1 MLNRQGFTVIEV
13 LIAMVMSTIV
23 AGGVFLAYRTQQES
37 YVTQEQ
43 VAAMQQNLKAAMFYM
58 GREIRM
64 AGYDTAI
71 SGNFGIQ
78 TAAPTSITFTMD
90 ITGGESDGRDNDL
103 DGITDEDTN
112 GIDDDG
118 DGTIDTGLEADEFQF
133 GDGVADDPNETIT
146 YSLFDIDND
155 GFMDPVHPGP
165 DLDLR
170 RQDGAV
176 PPANPALPEEEFVA
190 ENVEALGFAYAFDA
204 NNDGLLDTYDAVN
217 APAGSPRE
225 RTIWAIDSDGDNDLD
240 TNLDTDSDGDIDADD
255 GPGVGGNGLI
265 GGQMLMD
272 FSGIAI
278 ADVPVARIKAVRVWL
293 LARSA
298 RWDTR
303 IVERNTFVV
312 GNQVITPD
320 TDADPNNDH
329 RRMRLLMTTAKC
341 RNL

>member
-1 MLNRQGFTVIEV
+1 MHKKRSQVLNGEGFTLIEV
-13 LIAMVMSTIV
+13 MIAMAMSTIV
-23 AGGVFLAYRTQQES
+23 AGGIFLAYRTQQES

-64 AGYDTAI
+64 AGYDTAVT
-71 SGNFGIQ
+71 GNFGIQ
-78 TAAPTSITFTMD
+78 MAAPDSITVTCD
-90 ITGGESDGRDNDL
+90 ISGGQSDGLDNDL
-103 DGITDEDTN
+103 DGIIDEDTN

-118 DGTIDTGLEADEFQF
+118 DGTWDTGLEADEFRF
-133 GDGVADDPNETIT
+133 GDTLANDPNETIT

-155 GFMDPVHPGP
+155 GDM
-165 DLDLR
+165 DLR
-170 RQDGAV
+170 RQDAAQPGL
-176 PPANPALPEEEFVA
+176 PPEEEFVA

-217 APAGSPRE
+217 APAGSQRE
-225 RTIWAIDSDGDNDLD
+225 RTIWAIDSDGDNLLD

-255 GPGVGGNGLI
+255 GPGMGGNGLI

-272 FSGIAI
+272 FAGIAI
-278 ADVPVARIKAVRVWL
+278 ANVPVNRIKAARVWL
-293 LARSA
+293 LARAA
-298 RWDTR
+298 RQDNK

-320 TDADPNNDH
+320 TDADANNDH

>member
-1 MLNRQGFTVIEV
+1 MVNRHGFTLIEV
-13 LIAMVMSTIV
+13 LIAMVISTMV

-37 YVTQEQ
+37 YVAQEQ
-43 VAAMQQNLKAAMFYM
+43 VAAMQQNLKAALFYM

-64 AGYDTAI
+64 AGYDTALT
-71 SGNFGIQ
+71 GNFGIQ
-78 TAAPTSITFTMD
+78 TAAPNSITFTLD
-90 ITGGESDGRDNDL
+90 ITGGESDGRDNDE
-103 DGITDEDTN
+103 DGIVDEDTN

-118 DGTIDTGLEADEFQF
+118 DGTIDTGQEADEFQF
-133 GDGVADDPNETIT
+133 GDGLANDANETIT

-155 GFMDPVHPGP
+155 GFMGPTPGP

-170 RQDGAV
+170 RQDAAL

-190 ENVEALGFAYAFDA
+190 ENIEALGFAYAFDA
-204 NNDGLLDTYDAVN
+204 NNDGLLDTYDAIN

-240 TNLDTDSDGDIDADD
+240 LNLDTDGDGDIDADD
-255 GPGVGGNGLI
+255 GPGMGGNGFI

-272 FSGIAI
+272 FAGMAI
-278 ADVPVARIKAVRVWL
+278 ADVPVGRIKAVRIWL

-298 RWDTR
+298 RQDNR
-303 IVERNTFVV
+303 IVDRNTFVV
-312 GNQVITPD
+312 GNQVITPL

>member
-1 MLNRQGFTVIEV
+1 MLNRQGFTLIEV
-13 LIAMVMSTIV
+13 LIAMAMSTIV
-23 AGGVFLAYRTQQES
+23 AGGVFLAYRTQQAS
-37 YVTQEQ
+37 YVAQEQ

-78 TAAPTSITFTMD
+78 TAAPNSITFTCD
-90 ITGGESDGRDNDL
+90 VTGGESDGRDNDK
-103 DGITDEDTN
+103 DGVTDEDTN

-118 DGTIDTGLEADEFQF
+118 DGTIDTGFEADEFEF
-133 GDGVADDPNETIT
+133 GDGVANDPNETIT

-155 GFMDPVHPGP
+155 GDM
-165 DLDLR
+165 DLR
-170 RQDGAV
+170 RQDAAV
-176 PPANPALPEEEFVA
+176 PPANAALPEEEFVA

-204 NNDGLLDTYDAVN
+204 NNDGLLDTYDAIN

-225 RTIWAIDSDGDNDLD
+225 RTLWAIDADGDNDLD
-240 TNLDTDSDGDIDADD
+240 TNLDTDGDGDIDADD
-255 GPGVGGNGLI
+255 GPGTGGNGFV
-265 GGQMLMD
+265 GGQILMD
-272 FSGIAI
+272 FAGFAI
-278 ADVPVARIKAVRVWL
+278 ADVPVGRIKAVRIWL
-293 LARSA
+293 LARSG
-298 RWDTR
+298 RQDTK

-320 TDADPNNDH
+320 TDADLNNDH
-329 RRMRLLMTTAKC
+329 RRMRLLITTAKC